1 MTRQGRKLVW
11 MDGWMDGKE
20 KGERRKIGGTPGC
33 RLFIYFALLS
43 HLLGSLAVDGQ
54 RGKESLY
61 SGILLFGE
69 RKVDSVS
76 GDGNENF
83 I

>member
-1 MTRQGRKLVW
+1 MTRQGMKLVW
-11 MDGWMDGKE
+11 MDGCMDGKE

-33 RLFIYFALLS
+33 RFLIFLVLLS

-69 RKVDSVS
+69 REK
-76 GDGNENF
+76 
-83 I
+83 

>member
-1 MTRQGRKLVW
+1 
-11 MDGWMDGKE
+11 MDGKE
-20 KGERRKIGGTPGC
+20 KRREIDGTPGC
-33 RLFIYFALLS
+33 RFFIYFVLLS

-69 RKVDSVS
+69 REK
-76 GDGNENF
+76 
-83 I
+83 

>member
-1 MTRQGRKLVW
+1 MARQGTKLVW

-20 KGERRKIGGTPGC
+20 KGERRKIGGTPGF
-33 RLFIYFALLS
+33 RFLIFWFFLD
-43 HLLGSLAVDGQ
+43 SLAVDGQ

-69 RKVDSVS
+69 REK
-76 GDGNENF
+76 
-83 I
+83 

>member
-1 MTRQGRKLVW
+1 MGRGKKKNRRNTRMSIFNFLV
-11 MDGWMDGKE
+11 
-20 KGERRKIGGTPGC
+20 
-33 RLFIYFALLS
+33 LLS

-69 RKVDSVS
+69 REK
-76 GDGNENF
+76 
-83 I
+83 